1 VGLRSDMGDGRA
13 RTSGYAG
20 DVSPEEAWA
29 ALAEDKSAQL
39 LDVRTRAEWGF
50 VGLPE
55 LSAIGKRVL
64 LSEWQ
69 SFPQMSLNTAFLN
82 EVDEAVAQAGAD
94 RSAPVY
100 CLCRSGARSRSAAIA
115 LTAQGYQTVYNITGG
130 FEGDPNA
137 DGHRGGVNGWKAD
150 GLPWRQG

>member
-1 VGLRSDMGDGRA
+1 MSK
-13 RTSGYAG
+13 
-20 DVSPEEAWA
+20 
-29 ALAEDKSAQL
+29 DKSAQL
-39 LDVRTRAEWGF
+39 LDVRTNAEWGF

-69 SFPQMSLNTAFLN
+69 SFPQMAINSAFAGD
-82 EVDEAVAQAGAD
+82 VDEAVGQAGAD
-94 RSAPVY
+94 RSAPIY

-115 LTAQGYQTVYNITGG
+115 LTARGYQSVYNISGG
-130 FEGDPNA
+130 FEGDPDA
-137 DGHRGGVNGWKAD
+137 EGHRGQVNGWKAD